1 MEEFSPL
8 LKPLEITGHVFIAL
22 LATAWLDAETAE
34 FEALTESWVESTQVS
49 IEECELGMTATP
61 DQCEVQPVT
70 MRELWKMGN
79 LPEQDFDLTMN
90 LIGLDPNQKIGLGHM
105 DTFMESTNAF
115 GEKLD
120 KEMRDIAL
128 SITPEEAEIMLE
140 ALKDDDS
147 ITPQE
152 FQELV
157 QVIFTPENRAHL
169 THKGLLP

>member
-1 MEEFSPL
+1 MFVPL
-8 LKPLEITGHVFIAL
+8 LKPLEITGHVIIAL

-34 FEALTESWVESTQVS
+34 FEALTESRVESTQVS

-90 LIGLDPNQKIGLGHM
+90 SIGLAPNQKIGPGHM
-105 DTFMESTNAF
+105 DTFMESMNAF

-140 ALKDDDS
+140 VLKEDDS

-152 FQELV
+152 FQEIV
-157 QVIFTPENRAHL
+157 QVLFTPDNQAHL
-169 THKGLLP
+169 TQKGLLP